1 MPPARRTSFNDTGS
15 MNVYS
20 IVVTYNRARLLRRA
34 LTELAENGFKRII
47 VINNASTDETAEV
60 LRAFENHFEEY
71 HALTLPEN
79 IGGAGGFSEGL
90 RRFLAVSRDG
100 DYALLHDDDSWPNFA
115 YGELAAQLGPSVRL
129 GAFPVTHTDGTLVAM
144 NRPGRARFLR
154 SVWRA
159 YEYFQSKHR
168 PQQIEDFTFWR
179 DFEYC
184 AFVGFLI
191 RRDVVKALG
200 VPSPAFFIYSDD
212 TAYTYLASRQYGPI
226 RNLYRGRCTFVHDR
240 NRASARSLLNSPFVF
255 YEVRNKVVL
264 FRLFSSWSVGFT
276 LFYVA
281 RSLLL
286 APAQARVI
294 LKGAIA
300 AYREP
305 LERFLPVDANV
316 PARTSIG
323 ELVEPG

>member
-1 MPPARRTSFNDTGS
+1 

-34 LTELAENGFKRII
+34 LTELAENGFKRVII
-47 VINNASTDETAEV
+47 VNNASTDETKDV
-60 LRAFENHFEEY
+60 LSAFESRFEEY
-71 HALTLPEN
+71 HAVTLPAN
-79 IGGAGGFSEGL
+79 VGGAGGFAEGL

-115 YGELAAQLGPSVRL
+115 YGELTAQLGPAVRL

-159 YEYFQSKHR
+159 YEYFQASHR
-168 PQQIEDFTFWR
+168 PQELDDFTLWR

-191 RRDVVKALG
+191 RRDVVAAVG

-212 TAYTYLASRQYGPI
+212 TVYTYLVSRQYGPI
-226 RNLYRGRCTFVHDR
+226 RNLYRGRCTFIHDR
-240 NRASARSLLNSPFVF
+240 NRASARSLLQSAFAF
-255 YEVRNKVVL
+255 YEVRNKIVL
-264 FRLFSSWSVGFT
+264 FRLFSAWSAAFA
-276 LFYVA
+276 LFYVV

-286 APAQARVI
+286 APGRAGTI
-294 LKGAIA
+294 LKGAFA
-300 AYREP
+300 AYRER
-305 LERFLPVDANV
+305 LERFLPVDAT
-316 PARTSIG
+316 AAAKTSIS